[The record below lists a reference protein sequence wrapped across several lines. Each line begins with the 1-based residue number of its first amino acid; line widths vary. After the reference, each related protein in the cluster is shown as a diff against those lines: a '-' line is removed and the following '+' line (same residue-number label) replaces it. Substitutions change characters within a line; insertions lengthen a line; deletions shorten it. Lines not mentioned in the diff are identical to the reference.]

1 MKKKLEERLRE
12 LAQRIASEES
22 LLTTAALKNSAR
34 ELYENLLVLE
44 YLERQVS
51 AEQEESV
58 DSKTY
63 REQNWFD
70 DPQPVPQPENKEELI
85 EPAIEKIK
93 DIVAQMP
100 EEAQNVD
107 ELLKRVLPEKKL
119 QKNDLEEFASH
130 YKEMPVFERKEAVK
144 PPSAP
149 MASKEEPAP
158 KPKPIATPSSEKPKS
173 INDSVNQG
181 FTIGLNDRL
190 AFTKHLFDGNADD
203 FTRVISQINTLS
215 TFEEAQDFINGKVK
229 PDYNYW
235 LEKEEVADRFLT
247 LVEKKFN

>member
-22 LLTTAALKNSAR
+22 SLTTAALKNSAR

-130 YKEMPVFERKEAVK
+130 YNEMPVF
-144 PPSAP
+144 
-149 MASKEEPAP
+149 
-158 KPKPIATPSSEKPKS
+158 
-173 INDSVNQG
+173 
-181 FTIGLNDRL
+181 
-190 AFTKHLFDGNADD
+190 
-203 FTRVISQINTLS
+203 
-215 TFEEAQDFINGKVK
+215 
-229 PDYNYW
+229 
-235 LEKEEVADRFLT
+235 
-247 LVEKKFN
+247 